1 MTGACGRRTGGLA
14 SLVSAAVLV
23 CAIANA
29 ETIDTVRIR
38 DHQLTVHLYGS
49 RGGTPVIVSSGDG
62 GWVHLGPQVATFL
75 ASHGYFVVGFD
86 AKAYLEAFTSSTTT
100 LRMDDVPGDYR
111 TLLGYAARGSADKP
125 VLVGVS
131 EGAGLS
137 VLAAGDAPTKA
148 LLAGVVA
155 LGLPDVNEL
164 GWRWKDAL
172 IYVTHGV
179 PKEPTFSTRDVVA
192 AVAPLPLAAIHST
205 NDEFVPVSQA
215 RDLLARAGRPSTLW
229 IVPARDH
236 RFSDNRPEF
245 ERRLTEAFTWI
256 AQNQPR

>member
-1 MTGACGRRTGGLA
+1 MTATFRRAAPLA
-14 SLVSAAVLV
+14 SLVAAAAIV
-23 CAIANA
+23 CAAPANA
-29 ETIDTVRIR
+29 QTIDTVRIR
-38 DHQLTVHLYGS
+38 DHQLTVHVYGT

-62 GWVHLGPQVATFL
+62 GWIHLGPQVATLL
-75 ASHGYFVVGFD
+75 ASRGFFVVGFD
-86 AKAYLEAFTSSTTT
+86 VKAYLESFTSGTTA
-100 LRMDDVPGDYR
+100 LRMEDVPGDYR
-111 TLLGYAARGSADKP
+111 TLLAYAGRGSSSKP

-137 VLAAGDAPTKA
+137 VLAAGNALTKA
-148 LLAGVVA
+148 VVGGVVA

-179 PKEPTFSTRDVVA
+179 PKEPTFNTRDIVA

-229 IVPARDH
+229 VVPARDH

>member
-1 MTGACGRRTGGLA
+1 MTGACRRAA
-14 SLVSAAVLV
+14 SLAYLIAAVMV
-23 CAIANA
+23 CAATSA
-29 ETIDTVRIR
+29 TAQTTDTVRIR
-38 DHQLTVHLYGS
+38 DHQLIVHVYGT
-49 RGGTPVIVSSGDG
+49 RGGTPVVVSSGDG
-62 GWVHLGPQVATFL
+62 GWVHLGPQVAALL
-75 ASHGYFVVGFD
+75 ASRGFFVVGFD
-86 AKAYLEAFTSSTTT
+86 VKAYLESFTSGTAT
-100 LRMDDVPGDYR
+100 LRMEDVPGDYR
-111 TLLGYAARGSADKP
+111 TLLAYAGRGSSHKP

-137 VLAAGDAPTKA
+137 VLAAGDAVTKA
-148 LLAGVVA
+148 ALGGVVA

-179 PKEPTFSTRDVVA
+179 PKEPTFNTRDVVA
-192 AVAPLPLAAIHST
+192 SVAPLPLAAIHST
-205 NDEFVPVSQA
+205 NDEFVPVSQV
-215 RDLLARAGRPSTLW
+215 RDLLTRAGRPSTLW
-229 IVPARDH
+229 VVPARDH

>member
-1 MTGACGRRTGGLA
+1 M
-14 SLVSAAVLV
+14 
-23 CAIANA
+23 
-29 ETIDTVRIR
+29 E
-38 DHQLTVHLYGS
+38 
-49 RGGTPVIVSSGDG
+49 
-62 GWVHLGPQVATFL
+62 
-75 ASHGYFVVGFD
+75 
-86 AKAYLEAFTSSTTT
+86 
-100 LRMDDVPGDYR
+100 DVPGDYR
-111 TLLGYAARGSADKP
+111 ALVAYAARGASDKP

-137 VLAAGDAPTKA
+137 VLAAGDASTKA

-172 IYVTHGV
+172 IYVTHDV
-179 PKEPTFSTRDVVA
+179 PKEPTFKTSDVVA

-229 IVPARDH
+229 VVPARDH
-236 RFSDNRPEF
+236 RFSDNQPEF
-245 ERRLTEAFTWI
+245 ERRLTEAFAWI
-256 AQNQPR
+256 AQHQPR

>member
-1 MTGACGRRTGGLA
+1 MTRALA
-14 SLVSAAVLV
+14 AAVALLCV
-23 CAIANA
+23 ATQAQA
-29 ETIDTVRIR
+29 QTADTVRIR
-38 DHQLTVHLYGS
+38 DHQLTVHVYGA

-62 GWVHLGPQVATFL
+62 GWIHLGPQVATLL
-75 ASHGYFVVGFD
+75 ASQGYFVVGFD
-86 AKAYLEAFTSSTTT
+86 VKAYLESFTSGAAT
-100 LRMDDVPGDYR
+100 LRTQDVPGDYR
-111 TLLGYAARGSADKP
+111 TLLAYAARGSSDKP

-137 VLAAGDAPTKA
+137 VLAAGDATTKA
-148 LLAGVVA
+148 LLGGVVA

-179 PKEPTFSTRDVVA
+179 PKEPTFLTRDVVA
-192 AVAPLPLAAIHST
+192 AVAPLPLAAIHAT

-215 RDLLARAGRPSTLW
+215 RDLLARAGKPSTLW
-229 IVPARDH
+229 VVPARDH
-236 RFSDNRPEF
+236 RFSDNRLEF
-245 ERRLTEAFTWI
+245 ERRLTEAFSWI